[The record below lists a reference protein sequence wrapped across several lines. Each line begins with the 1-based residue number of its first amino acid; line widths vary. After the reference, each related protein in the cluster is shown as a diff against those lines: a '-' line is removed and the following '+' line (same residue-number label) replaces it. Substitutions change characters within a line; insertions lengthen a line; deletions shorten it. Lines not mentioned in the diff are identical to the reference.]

1 MSERQPIV
9 EHDGQPHY
17 EDINTPLIFM
27 LTAIAAIVTYAM
39 VAAISGLYF
48 QLKNARQAAIN
59 AETVTMA
66 SDMIRGEK
74 EKLAAGDAANSIK
87 PIDDAMKDVVSGLGG
102 TWEVPQPAADD
113 GDHDHEHAD
122 HDHDEATEAK
132 SGDTDHATEA
142 AHQEAA
148 GQAESEHQENGGE

>member
-27 LTAIAAIVTYAM
+27 LTAIAAIVTYAL

-66 SDMIRGEK
+66 SKMIDEEK
-74 EKLAAGDAANSIK
+74 EKLAAGDSENSIK
-87 PIDDAMKDVVSGLGG
+87 PIGEAMKDVVSGLGG
-102 TWEVPQPAADD
+102 TWEVAKPVDTHESH
-113 GDHDHEHAD
+113 DHDHAEEAEGN
-122 HDHDEATEAK
+122 HDE
-132 SGDTDHATEA
+132 EA
-142 AHQEAA
+142 AHEEGAPETGA
-148 GQAESEHQENGGE
+148 PETGDREGGGE